1 MMKSLNNALDLVNTT
16 LIRGFYFTVSI
27 LFLSLSLSMPTQ
39 AQEKLEVKYAQ
50 VGDVKLAYYLKG
62 KGDPMIL
69 IMGYAATMSAWD
81 PALLGELA
89 KNNQLII
96 FDNRGAGLSTDT
108 KENNTTIPQ
117 MADDAAGLVKALG
130 FNKVNIFSWSMGARI
145 GQQLVIRHPD
155 LINKVILCAPNPGG
169 KYQIA
174 IDKKV
179 GEELN
184 NPSLSPM
191 ENFELLFPVTTE
203 GKAAAKVVYERF
215 MAAKA
220 AGTIPGDFVIS
231 KEAKERQLRARTTL
245 WDADDQNFKDFKNI
259 KAPVLIVDGRDDIID
274 NPKNSVVIANQ
285 IPFSWL
291 AFYEGGHAFLFQSYK
306 KLSETVNVFLQKD

>member
-1 MMKSLNNALDLVNTT
+1 MKQSNKISSLLKTT
-16 LIRGFYFTVSI
+16 FMRGVYLTVAT
-27 LFLSLSLSMPTQ
+27 LFVSLSLSIPAQ
-39 AQEKLEVKYAQ
+39 AQEKPEVKYAQ

-81 PALLGELA
+81 PALLGELS

-130 FNKVNIFSWSMGARI
+130 FKKVNIFSWSMGARI

-155 LINKVILCAPNPGG
+155 LVNKVILCAPNPGG

-179 GEELN
+179 GQELN

-191 ENFELLFPVTTE
+191 ENFELLFPITPE

-220 AGTIPGDFVIS
+220 AGTIPDDFVIS
-231 KEAKERQLRARTTL
+231 KEAKERQVRARITL
-245 WDADDQNFKDFKNI
+245 WNADNQNYKDLKNI
-259 KAPVLIVDGRDDIID
+259 KVPVLVADGREDIID
-274 NPKNSVVIANQ
+274 NPRNSVVIANQ
-285 IPFSWL
+285 IPFAWL

>member
-1 MMKSLNNALDLVNTT
+1 MRFNNSLRCSPATWM
-16 LIRGFYFTVSI
+16 RGMYLTIAS
-27 LFLSLSLSMPTQ
+27 LFISLSLCITAQ
-39 AQEKLEVKYAQ
+39 AQEKPEIKYAQ
-50 VGDVKLAYYLKG
+50 VNDVKLAYYLKG
-62 KGDPMIL
+62 KGEPMIL
-69 IMGYAATMSAWD
+69 IMGYAGTLSAWD
-81 PALLGELA
+81 PALLDELA

-108 KENNTTIPQ
+108 KENHTTIPQ

-130 FNKVNIFSWSMGARI
+130 YKKVNVFSWSMGARI
-145 GQQLVIRHPD
+145 GQQLVIRHPG
-155 LINKVILCAPNPGG
+155 LVNKVILCAPNPGG

-174 IDKKV
+174 ISKQV

-191 ENFELLFPVTTE
+191 ENFELLFPITPD

-220 AGTIPGDFVIS
+220 AGAIPDDFLVS
-231 KEAKERQLRARTTL
+231 KETKARQVRARITL
-245 WDADDQNFKDFKNI
+245 WDADNQNYKDLKNI
-259 KAPVLIVDGRDDIID
+259 KVPVLVADGREDIID

-285 IPFSWL
+285 IPFAWL

-306 KLSETVNVFLQKD
+306 KFSETVNVFLQKD

>member
-1 MMKSLNNALDLVNTT
+1 MKPFNKISSLLKAAFMRGVYLTFAT
-16 LIRGFYFTVSI
+16 LFT
-27 LFLSLSLSMPTQ
+27 SLSLSIPAQ
-39 AQEKLEVKYAQ
+39 AQEKPDIKYAQ

-108 KENNTTIPQ
+108 KENHTTIPQ

-130 FNKVNIFSWSMGARI
+130 FKKVNIFSWSMGARI
-145 GQQLVIRHPD
+145 GQQLVIRHPE

-191 ENFELLFPVTTE
+191 ENFELLFPITPE

-220 AGTIPGDFVIS
+220 AGTIPDDFVIS
-231 KEAKERQLRARTTL
+231 KEAKERQVRARITL
-245 WDADDQNFKDFKNI
+245 WNADNQNYKDLKNI
-259 KAPVLIVDGRDDIID
+259 KVPVLVADGREDIID

-285 IPFSWL
+285 IPFAWL

>member
-1 MMKSLNNALDLVNTT
+1 MKPFNKVSNLLK
-16 LIRGFYFTVSI
+16 IPFMRGVYLTFATV
-27 LFLSLSLSMPTQ
+27 LASLSLHIPAQ
-39 AQEKLEVKYAQ
+39 AQEKPEIKYAS
-50 VGDVKLAYYLKG
+50 VNGVKLAYYLKG

-81 PALLGELA
+81 PALLGELS

-130 FNKVNIFSWSMGARI
+130 FKKVNVFSWSMGARI

-155 LINKVILCAPNPGG
+155 LVSKLILCAPNPGG

-174 IDKKV
+174 ISKKV

-191 ENFELLFPVTTE
+191 ENFELLFPITPE

-220 AGTIPGDFVIS
+220 AGTIPNDFVIS
-231 KEAKERQLRARTTL
+231 KETKERQVRARITL
-245 WDADDQNFKDFKNI
+245 WNADNQNYKDLKNI
-259 KAPVLIVDGRDDIID
+259 KVPVLVADGREDIID

-285 IPFSWL
+285 IPFAWL

-306 KLSETVNVFLQKD
+306 KLSETVNIFLQKD

>member
-1 MMKSLNNALDLVNTT
+1 MKQSNKISSLLKTT
-16 LIRGFYFTVSI
+16 FMRGVYLTVAT
-27 LFLSLSLSMPTQ
+27 LFVSLSLSIPAQ
-39 AQEKLEVKYAQ
+39 AQEKPEVKYAQ

-81 PALLGELA
+81 PALLGELS

-130 FNKVNIFSWSMGARI
+130 FKKVNIFSWSMGARI

-155 LINKVILCAPNPGG
+155 LVNKVILCAPNPGG

-179 GEELN
+179 GQELN

-191 ENFELLFPVTTE
+191 ENFELLFPITPE

-220 AGTIPGDFVIS
+220 AGAIPDDFVIS
-231 KEAKERQLRARTTL
+231 KEAKERQVRARITL
-245 WDADDQNFKDFKNI
+245 WNADNQNYKDLKNI
-259 KAPVLIVDGRDDIID
+259 KVPVLVADGREDIID

-285 IPFSWL
+285 IPFAWL

>member
-1 MMKSLNNALDLVNTT
+1 MPLNTALRRLNTNLKRSVYLIIAT
-16 LIRGFYFTVSI
+16 LLISFGPSFSVK
-27 LFLSLSLSMPTQ
+27 
-39 AQEKLEVKYAQ
+39 AQDKPEIKYAS
-50 VGDVKLAYYLKG
+50 VNGVKLAYYLKG
-62 KGDPMIL
+62 KGDPMIM
-69 IMGYAATMSAWD
+69 IMGYAGTLSAWD
-81 PALLGELA
+81 PALLEELA

-117 MADDAAGLVKALG
+117 MADDAAALVKSLG
-130 FNKVNIFSWSMGARI
+130 FKKVNIFSWSMGARV

-155 LINKVILCAPNPGG
+155 LVSKAILCAPNPGG

-174 IDKKV
+174 INKKV

-191 ENFELLFPVTTE
+191 ENFELLFPMTPQ

-215 MAAKA
+215 MAAKV
-220 AGTIPGDFVIS
+220 AGTIPDDFVVS
-231 KEAKERQLRARTTL
+231 KETKARQVRARITL
-245 WDADDQNFKDFKNI
+245 WDADNQNYLDLKKI
-259 KAPVLIVDGRDDIID
+259 KIPVLVADGREDIID
-274 NPKNSVVIANQ
+274 NPQNSVVIATQ
-285 IPFSWL
+285 IPFAWL

>member
-1 MMKSLNNALDLVNTT
+1 MTALNSPLSVLTMA
-16 LIRGFYFTVSI
+16 LIRGICLAIATLFISLGLSI
-27 LFLSLSLSMPTQ
+27 PVQ
-39 AQEKLEVKYAQ
+39 AQEKPEVKYAQ

-62 KGDPMIL
+62 QGDPMIL

-89 KNNQLII
+89 RNNQLII
-96 FDNRGAGLSTDT
+96 FDNRGAGFSTDT

-130 FNKVNIFSWSMGARI
+130 FKKVNVFSWSMGARI
-145 GQQLVIRHPD
+145 GQQLVIRHPG
-155 LINKVILCAPNPGG
+155 LVNKVILCAPNPGG
-169 KYQIA
+169 KYQVA

-191 ENFELLFPVTTE
+191 ENFELLFPITPE
-203 GKAAAKVVYERF
+203 GKAAAKVVYGRF

-220 AGTIPGDFVIS
+220 AGTIPNDFVIS
-231 KEAKERQLRARTTL
+231 KEAKERQVRARITL
-245 WDADDQNFKDFKNI
+245 WNADNQNYQDLKKI
-259 KAPVLIVDGRDDIID
+259 KVPVLVADGREDIID

-285 IPFSWL
+285 IPFAWL